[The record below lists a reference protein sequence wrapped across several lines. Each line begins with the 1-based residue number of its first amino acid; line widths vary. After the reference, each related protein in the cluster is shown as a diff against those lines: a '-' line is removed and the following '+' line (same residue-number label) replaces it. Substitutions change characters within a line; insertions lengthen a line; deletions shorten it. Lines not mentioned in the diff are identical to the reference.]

1 MKVLIKSRSLILIAV
16 VLILIVASNT
26 LFARTNNYIK
36 TFRNYENLLLR
47 RAVFMAYC
55 NNQPKLEQLKVKINE
70 LIENKNIAAYYYL
83 VESDENFRL
92 KCAQIKT
99 DFVNNAGYHALKG
112 NFKPITNLEKHMTNL
127 PKGAFLGDLLQITY
141 ERLAFDGNNKN
152 NANAD
157 KIKEQ
162 LPRIQALIE
171 KSSKMA
177 EKQIPDKMIQKI
189 MDWEFS
195 KFWDWY
201 KSGMKVSVS
210 DEHQTGTAFESSKL
224 NLNQASLN
232 QLKALPAFD
241 EALAESVHSYLQS
254 NKGIN
259 SYKELAMPI
268 AKVLMSRF
276 EKEEA
281 IVRTKVIISNLQ
293 ILTFISDKTLK
304 KKKWS
309 FMVFI
314 NADNNLEGAGIGDI
328 NEMEK
333 VGSDE
338 NMNILVQI
346 DRHEDSVDANN
357 TEHVY
362 DVTNGN
368 WTGTRRYFIERD
380 SNESVVSSQVKRKLG
395 EKDAGTVDSLTKFVK
410 WSIDSYPAEHY
421 YLIVWNHGGGLD
433 GISWD
438 DESGNHIS
446 AEQLMEAVASASKIA
461 GKKIDIVNFDA
472 CLMAMLEIAL
482 QIKDNADIMIAS
494 EEVEPGYGLPYTDIL
509 VKLAAEPN
517 ITPDELAKH
526 VVKVYT
532 NSYRLGGSQ
541 AQRRAQSVTY
551 SAVKLDKLDNLVK
564 ALDELA
570 LVTMDNFSDYVRA
583 IHHNTDFKLKTY
595 HNGQH
600 DMVDYVSFMATKVK
614 NPEIKKAARKV
625 LKVYGYPMNQRKN
638 LSRFEGPINIIAA
651 KGSIIKWGVNGF
663 TSPDGLIDLPANTT
677 LFDKYAE
684 TIVTET
690 GDDNRFGLTI
700 GNLPDEVHNIYYR
713 IKKPNGK
720 RFGRVKVASR
730 KDYFYTDKFSA
741 GSPILADAH
750 TKGMEFSYGLAI
762 NICNTESF
770 NKRYKKLK
778 FAKDTHWDEFLTCM
792 TDFEKKNDILL
803 VPDCGNDFRN
813 DLHLADYAKMLT
825 GKNFDV
831 FDFRY
836 YNKFDATLLDQ
847 YRDGYVI
854 VFTGYNDD
862 LGTLTDKFR
871 KPDGSIGVNKR
882 NIFSPNQLASYLDDG
897 GKLIISG
904 HDIEK
909 DKEATDFFSN
919 YLNVTIAGEKEAEG
933 IVIKG
938 SGEISG
944 ISMTDKINNVNNE
957 YHPPYPAIMTP
968 KGSAIPVFNYEDG
981 TCAGVIV
988 KENHKAAYMG
998 FEIESL
1004 NDNNPKKVLKNL
1016 MKVLAE

>member
-1 MKVLIKSRSLILIAV
+1 MSVLMVLVISCGAV
-16 VLILIVASNT
+16 L
-26 LFARTNNYIK
+26 ARTNNYIK

-55 NNQPKLEQLKVKINE
+55 NDQQKMEQLKVKINE
-70 LIENKNIAAYYYL
+70 LVEKRDIPSYYYL

-92 KCAQIKT
+92 KCEQIKT

-112 NFKPITNLEKHMTNL
+112 KFHPIDNLEKHMASL
-127 PKGAFLGDLLQITY
+127 PNGAFLGDLLQITY
-141 ERLAFDGNNKN
+141 ERLAFDSNNKSN
-152 NANAD
+152 PNAES
-157 KIKEQ
+157 IKEQ
-162 LPRIQALIE
+162 LPRIQALLV
-171 KSSKMA
+171 KAAKMA
-177 EKQIPDKMIQKI
+177 EKQIPQAMIQKI
-189 MDWEFS
+189 MGWEFP

-201 KSGMKVSVS
+201 KAGMKVSVS
-210 DEHQTGTAFESSKL
+210 DKHQTGAAFESSKL
-224 NLNQASLN
+224 NLNTASLN
-232 QLKALPAFD
+232 DLKAIPGFD
-241 EALAESVHSYLQS
+241 DDLAGSVHSYIQS

-259 SYKELAMPI
+259 SYKELLMPV
-268 AKVLMSRF
+268 AKVMMSRF
-276 EKEEA
+276 EKQEA
-281 IVRTKVIISNLQ
+281 IVRTRVIISKLQ
-293 ILTFISDKTLK
+293 ILTYISDKTLN
-304 KKKWS
+304 KKKWT

-338 NMNILVQI
+338 NMNIVVQI

-357 TEHVY
+357 QEHVY
-362 DVTNGN
+362 DVSNGN
-368 WTGTRRYFIERD
+368 WTGTRRYYIERD
-380 SNESVVSSQVKRKLG
+380 NNESAVSSQVKRKLG
-395 EKDAGTVDSLTKFVK
+395 EDDVGTVSSLTKFVK

-438 DESGNHIS
+438 DQSGSHIS
-446 AEQLMEAVASASKIA
+446 AEQLMEAVDNASKIA

-482 QIKDNADIMIAS
+482 QLKDNADIMIAS

-509 VKLAAEPN
+509 VRLAAEPN

-526 VVKVYT
+526 VVNVYT

-551 SAVKLDKLDNLVK
+551 SAVKLDKLDGLVK

-570 LVTMDNFSDYVRA
+570 LVTMNNFADYVRA
-583 IHHNTDFKLKTY
+583 IHQNTDFKLRTY

-614 NPEIKKAARKV
+614 NADIRKAARKV
-625 LKVYGYPMNQRKN
+625 LRVYGYPMDQRKN
-638 LSRFEGPINIIAA
+638 LSTFEGPINIIAA
-651 KGSIIKWGVNGF
+651 KGSVIRWGVNGF
-663 TSPDGLIDLPANTT
+663 TSPKGIMDLPANTT
-677 LFDKYAE
+677 LYDKYAE
-684 TIVTET
+684 TVVTEA
-690 GDDNRFGLTI
+690 GDDNRYGLVI

-713 IKKPNGK
+713 VKKPEGK

-730 KDYFYTDKFSA
+730 KDYFYTDKFSSK
-741 GSPILADAH
+741 SPLLAEGH

-770 NKRYKKLK
+770 NKRYQKLR
-778 FAKDTHWDEFLTCM
+778 FAKESNWDEMLTSM
-792 TDFEKKNDILL
+792 TSFEKKNDILL
-803 VPDCGNDFRN
+803 IPDCGNDFRN
-813 DLHLADYAKMLT
+813 DLHLADYANMLK
-825 GKNFDV
+825 GKKFDV

-836 YNKFDATLLDQ
+836 YNKFDADLLDQ

-854 VFTGYNDD
+854 VFAGYNDD
-862 LGTLTDKFR
+862 MGTLTDRYR
-871 KPDGSIGVNKR
+871 KPDGSIGEKKR
-882 NIFSPNQLASYLDDG
+882 HIFSPEQLASYLDNG

-909 DKEATDFFSN
+909 DVEAANLFNN
-919 YLNVTIAGEKEAEG
+919 YLNVSIDGEKKEEN

-938 SGEISG
+938 TGEISSL
-944 ISMTDKINNVNNE
+944 SMTDKISNVNNE
-957 YHPPYPAIMTP
+957 YHPPYPAVMTP
-968 KGSAIPVFNYEDG
+968 KASAIPVFTYEDG
-981 TCAGVIV
+981 SCAGVMV

-998 FEIESL
+998 FEIESM
-1004 NDNNPKKVLKNL
+1004 NDNNPKKVLRSI
-1016 MKVLAE
+1016 MKELAE